1 MYRDTTKNERIMV
14 YEVFESKERHDAMQ
28 LTRKFKM

>member
-14 YEVFESKERHDAMQ
+14 YEVFESKEHHDAMQ
-28 LTRKFKM
+28 LTRKFKI

>member
-1 MYRDTTKNERIMV
+1 MYRDTTKKERIMV
-14 YEVFESKERHDAMQ
+14 YEVFKSKERHDAMQ

>member
-14 YEVFESKERHDAMQ
+14 YEVFKSKEHHDAMQ